1 VPVRDFDP
9 GYPMYILVVD
19 DDPAIRDISSR
30 FLARVGFTV
39 DVAEDGQSA
48 WEAVRL
54 HRYDLIITDQNMPR
68 LSGTEFIDRLHEAG
82 VGIPVILMTGGA
94 VISSMQNAP
103 DFFLTKPF
111 AFSSLLEE
119 VNRLLC
125 LTSPQCLQG
134 GGN

>member
-1 VPVRDFDP
+1 
-9 GYPMYILVVD
+9 MNNILVAD

-30 FLARVGFTV
+30 FLTQVGFTV

-48 WEAVRL
+48 WEAVGLR
-54 HRYDLIITDQNMPR
+54 RYDLIITDQNMPR

-82 VGIPVILMTGGA
+82 MGIPVILMTGGA
-94 VISSMQNAP
+94 VVSATRKPP

-111 AFSSLLEE
+111 SFSSLLEE

-125 LTSPQCLQG
+125 QTPSQCLRSAAG
-134 GGN
+134 